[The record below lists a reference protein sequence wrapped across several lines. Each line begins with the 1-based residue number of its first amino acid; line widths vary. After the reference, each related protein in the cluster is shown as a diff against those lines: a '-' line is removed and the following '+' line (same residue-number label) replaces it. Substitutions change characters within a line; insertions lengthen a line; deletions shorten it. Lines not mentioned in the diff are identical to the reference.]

1 VPGTFVSLFY
11 IFVKN
16 KNMIYLEK
24 CLQYGVMAI
33 NISIGKFPR
42 TKILDRYI
50 VKEVMSFVAL
60 AVAALTIMLVM
71 QTLFELTDMLI
82 NKKVPWQ
89 YIVKLLAYRLPAF
102 LVVTFPISLLASS
115 ELAIGRLSTDGEITA
130 MRAGGISLRRI
141 MIPFVTAAFAISI
154 LAFAINDYIVPEANH
169 ISQNII
175 REIVLKK
182 GPPNIRRNVF
192 FRDAE
197 NRYFYINRLDEQNMI
212 MQDIMIYEMT
222 RERFPR
228 MITAKSGKWVV
239 DTWKLENGTIYNY
252 DEEGKITYEMSFTNM
267 DIIVKEDLQKFFKN
281 QRTPQEMSSK
291 ELKQQ
296 IDILQQAGA
305 DTKNF
310 EVDFYMKYSIPFSGL
325 IFVLLGVPLGLRV
338 KRGNKATGVILS
350 IVFVL
355 LYYLLLSTTRSM
367 GRGDM
372 LIPFLAAWLPNIVF
386 SILGIFIIL
395 GAEKK

>member
-1 VPGTFVSLFY
+1 
-11 IFVKN
+11 
-16 KNMIYLEK
+16 
-24 CLQYGVMAI
+24 MAI
-33 NISIGKFPR
+33 NISIRKFQRP
-42 TKILDRYI
+42 KILDRYI

-60 AVAALTIMLVM
+60 AVAALTIMLIM
-71 QTLFELTDMLI
+71 QTLFELMDMLI
-82 NKKVPWQ
+82 NKKVAWL

-115 ELAIGRLSTDGEITA
+115 ELAIGRLSTDSEITA

-141 MIPFVTAAFAISI
+141 MIPFLIAALAISI
-154 LAFAINDYIVPEANH
+154 LAFIINDYIVPEANH

-197 NRYFYINRLDEQNMI
+197 NRYFYINRLDEKNMI

-228 MITAKSGKWVV
+228 MITAKSGKWVI

-291 ELKQQ
+291 ELRQQ
-296 IDILQQAGA
+296 IDILQKAGA

-310 EVDFYMKYSIPFSGL
+310 EVDFYMKYSIPFTGL

-338 KRGNKATGVILS
+338 KRGSKATGVILS
-350 IVFVL
+350 IVLVL
-355 LYYLLLSTTRSM
+355 LYYVLLSTTRSM
-367 GRGDM
+367 GRGGM
-372 LIPFLAAWLPNIVF
+372 LIPFLAAWAPNMVF
-386 SILGIFIIL
+386 GILGVFIMF